1 MQDVKLD
8 LKQLV
13 EDAVKAR
20 GVSGIMELVELSG
33 MAHQKVRKVWSGDK
47 TTKLCHVEDVL
58 NSLGYK
64 LKAVP
69 QND

>member
-1 MQDVKLD
+1 MKDIKID
-8 LKQLV
+8 LKRLVEEAVEAKGVTGIMQLV
-13 EDAVKAR
+13 A
-20 GVSGIMELVELSG
+20 LSG
-33 MAHQKVRKVWSGDK
+33 MHHGKVRKVWSGDK

-69 QND
+69 END